1 VRNIVTPELGPFPR
15 LNPEYVV
22 RHDPDVIVVTE
33 EELPD
38 FAERP
43 GWNQI
48 RAVKERRICSFPPA
62 VRYMIERPGPRVADG
77 MQALEECLEHVAP

>member
-1 VRNIVTPELGPFPR
+1 MLFRSPR

-22 RHDPDVIVVTE
+22 RHDPDVIIVEE

-38 FAERP
+38 FGARP
-43 GWNQI
+43 GWDQI
-48 RAVKERRICSFPPA
+48 RAVKERRVCSFAPA

-77 MQALEECLEHVAP
+77 MQALAACLERVAP